1 MNNILSLKG
10 FGVGIGER
18 AILGGIDLDIPER
31 GVTSLFG
38 PSGTGKSTL
47 LRTLSGLNDASPNL
61 RTWGEALYA
70 GEPLGIGERP
80 AMMVQSAKLLAANV
94 LQNIL
99 HEAPERRS
107 LDLTQQRELATR
119 LLAEWGL
126 PELISRLYEPVINL
140 DLALGRCLAIMRIS
154 VPNPRMIC
162 LDEPTTGL
170 NPAGV
175 DKVLKAIKLQAG
187 RRAVLITLHNQA
199 QAEGLG
205 GKVVLTAGGY
215 IQEEGAAETFFK
227 APKTEAG
234 VTFAKTG
241 SCSVPSPDASPEDL
255 APDTPKPKP
264 LPREATN
271 YVSDSFGPRGFLW
284 IIKGVLAGTPR
295 PGVFYDEEY
304 DIRSLS
310 RVEITH
316 LMTLTEPPPKELAV
330 SQELLAQYGI
340 ENSQFPIPDMSAPTL
355 KQAIDICKTIDRLIL
370 KGDKV
375 AVHCKAGMG
384 RTGTVLCA
392 YLIWQG
398 NDAISALE
406 RARNIEPRWVQSE
419 VQVAFLEA
427 FEREAHQASGKLE
440 AGCI

>member
-1 MNNILSLKG
+1 ME
-10 FGVGIGER
+10 FT
-18 AILGGIDLDIPER
+18 A
-31 GVTSLFG
+31 
-38 PSGTGKSTL
+38 
-47 LRTLSGLNDASPNL
+47 GL
-61 RTWGEALYA
+61 
-70 GEPLGIGERP
+70 
-80 AMMVQSAKLLAANV
+80 
-94 LQNIL
+94 
-99 HEAPERRS
+99 
-107 LDLTQQRELATR
+107 EL
-119 LLAEWGL
+119 E
-126 PELISRLYEPVINL
+126 
-140 DLALGRCLAIMRIS
+140 
-154 VPNPRMIC
+154 
-162 LDEPTTGL
+162 
-170 NPAGV
+170 GV

-187 RRAVLITLHNQA
+187 RRAVLITLHNQT

-215 IQEEGAAETFFK
+215 IQEEGLAETFFK
-227 APKTEAG
+227 APKTDAG
-234 VTFAKTG
+234 MTFAKTG
-241 SCSVPSPDASPEDL
+241 SCSVPSPDALPEDL

-264 LPREATN
+264 LPKEAIN

-330 SQELLAQYGI
+330 SKELLEQYRI
-340 ENSQFPIPDMSAPTL
+340 ENSQFPIPDMRAPTL
-355 KQAIDICKTIDRLIL
+355 KQATKICKTIDRLIL
-370 KGDKV
+370 KGGKV

-398 NDAISALE
+398 KDAISALE
-406 RARNIEPRWVQSE
+406 LARNIEPRWVQSE

-427 FEREAHQASGKLE
+427 FEREVQQASGKTE
-440 AGCI
+440 VDCI